1 MANDFEQDDV
11 HQNLVLYT
19 ERPVK
24 KKKTLKVTDAVY
36 DEQCSYQTY

>member
-11 HQNLVLYT
+11 HQNLALYT

-24 KKKTLKVTDAVY
+24 KILKVTDAVY